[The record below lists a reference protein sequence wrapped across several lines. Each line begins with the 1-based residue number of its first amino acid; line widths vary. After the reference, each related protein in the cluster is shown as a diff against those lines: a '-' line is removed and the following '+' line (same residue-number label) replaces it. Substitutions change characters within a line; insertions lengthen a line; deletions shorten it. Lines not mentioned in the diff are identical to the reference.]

1 MGMGCF
7 ADDPVAFFVEE
18 SLYVHH
24 MPLEQQ
30 EALQLAALQLRF
42 AAMRDALPPL
52 TALADAAG
60 AREIGQIE
68 DVVAL
73 MFPHSL
79 FKSYPHHLLDNLRF
93 AELTEWLSRLTLID
107 LAPLNDRTFET
118 IDEWMDALDTDTE
131 LAILTS
137 SGTSEGLSL
146 LPRGKREGRLL
157 HERSAVQ
164 CQTPEQLLPMR
175 REDADSSMLWLSYAE
190 GRSGMLRS
198 AELLRIKY
206 TTPSTKFIALVPGR
220 ASTDWQNY
228 MGRLTAPQQGRA
240 PPQLT
245 AYIAARQEEVA
256 LIHGNSQER
265 LRTVLAIVRDELS
278 GAPVHMA
285 GGMMM
290 LHRVAEEGL
299 KMGMEPGLGPRSRVS
314 TGGGTKGLSPPPD
327 MESAIKRF
335 AGVDVIYEAYGMTEI
350 GDAFGS
356 CEHGRF
362 HIWPWIVPFVLDEK
376 TGGVLPR
383 HGKQRGRGA
392 FFDLSAQTYW
402 GGVVTGDRVSIS
414 WERCSCGRSTPQV
427 LPPVERIPTS
437 GLDAHA
443 LGGAAPSAVHAAL
456 EALNRGL

>member
-1 MGMGCF
+1 MGCF
-7 ADDPVAFFVEE
+7 ADDPVAFFVEN

-30 EALQLAALQLRF
+30 EALQLDALRLRF
-42 AAMRDALPPL
+42 AAMCEVLPPL
-52 TALADAAG
+52 TALANASG
-60 AREIGQIE
+60 KREIERIE
-68 DVVAL
+68 DVAAL

-93 AELTEWLSRLTLID
+93 AELTEWLSRLTIID
-107 LAPLNDRTFET
+107 LSPVKGRTFEA
-118 IDEWMDALDTDTE
+118 IDDWMDALDADTE

-146 LPRGKREGRLL
+146 LPRGKLEGRLL
-157 HERSAVQ
+157 HERAGIEWQ
-164 CQTPEQLLPMR
+164 PPDQLSPIR
-175 REDADSSMLWLSYAE
+175 RADADSSMLWLSYAD

-198 AELLRIKY
+198 AALLRDKY

-228 MGRLTAPQQGRA
+228 MGRLIAAPLQGRE

-256 LIHGNSQER
+256 LIHTNSQER

-285 GGMMM
+285 GGVIM
-290 LHRVAEEGL
+290 LHRLAEEGL
-299 KMGMEPGLGPRSRVS
+299 KMGMAPGLGPRSRVS
-314 TGGGTKGLSPPPD
+314 TGGGTKGLAPPPG
-327 MESAIKRF
+327 MESTIKRF

-362 HIWPWIVPFVLDEK
+362 HIWPWIVPFVLDEE
-376 TGGVLPR
+376 TGAVLPR
-383 HGKQRGRGA
+383 RGRQRGRGA

-427 LPPVERIPTS
+427 LPPVERIPAS
-437 GLDAHA
+437 GQDAYG
-443 LGGAAPSAVHAAL
+443 LGGAVPGAVHAAL